1 MGKVIF
7 NMSVSLDGFIAGP
20 NDEVDQLFKWY
31 SMGDTEV
38 VLPGPKLKFQVS
50 SASAKLI
57 HETWPTIGAAV
68 IGRRNFDVARAWG
81 GHPPGD
87 GPHFVLT
94 HSIPQEWVYEGSPFT
109 FVTDG
114 VESAIERAK
123 KAAGDKNV
131 SIGTARVMQQCLKA
145 GLLDELH
152 LDLAHVLITAGKRLF
167 ENLGEEPLDLERT
180 RVVEGTGVTHLQF
193 RVIKNRKGE

>member
-20 NDEVDQLFKWY
+20 NDQVDQVFKWY

-38 VLPGPKLKFQVS
+38 VLPGPGLKFNVS

-57 HETWPTIGAAV
+57 AQTWPTIGAAI
-68 IGRRNFDVARAWG
+68 IGRRNFDVAQAWG

-94 HSIPQEWVYEGSPFT
+94 HKIPQRWVYEGSPFT
-109 FVTDG
+109 FVLDG
-114 VESAIERAK
+114 VEAAVQQAK
-123 KAAGDKNV
+123 KVAGDKNV
-131 SIGTARVMQQCLKA
+131 AVGTATVMQQCLKA
-145 GLLDELH
+145 GLLDEIH
-152 LDLAHVLITAGKRLF
+152 LDLAHVVLGAGRRLF
-167 ENLGEEPLDLERT
+167 ENLGDEPIELERI

-193 RVIKNRKGE
+193 RVVK

>member
-20 NDEVDQLFKWY
+20 NDEVDQVFKWY

-38 VLPGPKLKFQVS
+38 LLPGPGLKFLVS

-68 IGRRNFDVARAWG
+68 IGRRNFDVSKAWG

-94 HSIPQEWVYEGSPFT
+94 HQVPQEWAYEGSKFT

-114 VESAIERAK
+114 VESAIEQARK
-123 KAAGDKNV
+123 VAGDKNI
-131 SIGTARVMQQCLKA
+131 SIGTATVMQQCLKA

-152 LDLAHVLITAGKRLF
+152 LDLAHVLIGAGRRLF
-167 ENLGEEPLDLERT
+167 ENLGEEPIDLERI

-193 RVIKNRKGE
+193 RVVKNGKGG